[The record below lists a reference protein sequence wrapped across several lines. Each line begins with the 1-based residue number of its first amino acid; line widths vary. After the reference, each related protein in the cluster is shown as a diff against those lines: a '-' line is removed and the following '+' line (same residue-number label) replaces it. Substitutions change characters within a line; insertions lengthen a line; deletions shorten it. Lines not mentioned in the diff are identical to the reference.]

1 MNSELRL
8 LSIRDGK
15 LSQYPT
21 DFMREI
27 FLTYVHEVK
36 EQSQIFVHRN
46 TNMMYYTYICRLSR
60 NHNDFFG
67 ISLTFN
73 SVCIRDVNRLFDIF
87 EKTLGNIVSKA
98 VLLDMNADEDI
109 YFKNDFVNSQT
120 EVKRIKDFMDALFD
134 KHKACFEPLEALNYG
149 ISNKEVAIVS
159 LEKDTPKQID
169 FMLRNY
175 CNVRIF
181 KQYIVSSVIDGLR
194 SEIKELK
201 DRRKKLSSELTN
213 LTAQKHKSLIEIKGT
228 EKELEGLRKRRN
240 IYMCSIAFL
249 FVILIAGTFWFY
261 QVNKD
266 SISTMK
272 CMEKREKTNKRTIAQ
287 NNETISSQKNTISK
301 KQEKI
306 DNLQKALIMARDSIR
321 DLRNSGNRYRNEHE
335 DLESRYSSLSNKYPI
350 KITDI
355 EIANIYKGGDIE
367 TNYGQTIYSRNSM
380 YLQPRIR
387 YIGTQNKYITLK
399 VKWYRPN
406 GSLSTG
412 DSSPSGYSQQSS
424 CNIYS
429 GSNSITLSG
438 WGNENKGNWSA
449 GQYRVEI
456 WYDDVC
462 LGTKSFRIY

>member
-67 ISLTFN
+67 ISVTFN
-73 SVCIRDVNRLFDIF
+73 SVCIKDIDRLFDIF

-98 VLLDMNADEDI
+98 VLLDMNANEEM
-109 YFKNDFVNSQT
+109 YFKSDFVNTQT

-134 KHKACFEPLEALNYG
+134 KYKVSFEPLEALNYG

-159 LEKDTPKQID
+159 LEKDSPKQID

-181 KQYIVSSVIDGLR
+181 KQYIASSVIDGLR

-201 DRRKKLSSELTN
+201 DKRKKLSSELTN
-213 LTAQKHKSLIEIKGT
+213 LTAQKHKSLTEIKGA
-228 EKELEGLRKRRN
+228 EKELERLRKRRN
-240 IYMCSIAFL
+240 MYICSIAFL
-249 FVILIAGTFWFY
+249 FVLLIAGTFWFY
-261 QVNKD
+261 QANKD

-272 CMEKREKTNKRTIAQ
+272 RMENREQTNKRTIAQ
-287 NNETISSQKNTISK
+287 NNETISSQKNTISQK
-301 KQEKI
+301 KEKI
-306 DNLQKALIMARDSIR
+306 DELQKALIMARDSIR
-321 DLRNSGNRYRNEHE
+321 DLKNYGNRYRNEHQ

-355 EIANIYKGGDIE
+355 EIANVYYNGDIE
-367 TNYGQTIYSRNSM
+367 TNYGQTIYSGNSM

-399 VKWYRPN
+399 VKLYDSN
-406 GSLSTG
+406 GSLRTG
-412 DSSPSGYSQQSS
+412 TSSPSGYSYQGSY
-424 CNIYS
+424 NIYS

-438 WGNENKGNWSA
+438 WGNEKKGNWSA

-462 LGTKSFRIY
+462 LGAKSFRIY